1 MKYVCSNQKFH
12 FSKYMTNI
20 VYIIMDLITTK
31 NPNSCMAIKSD
42 KWANFNK
49 IQIKLLPRI
58 SYCHIEV
65 NLIDIYGSTTQFTC
79 IQSYRVL
86 V

>member
-1 MKYVCSNQKFH
+1 
-12 FSKYMTNI
+12 
-20 VYIIMDLITTK
+20 MDLITTK

-42 KWANFNK
+42 KWANFSK

-65 NLIDIYGSTTQFTC
+65 NQVNINGSTSQFKC
-79 IQSYRVL
+79 IQRCRVS